1 MISQKPVFLSLRGA
15 EGDAAIQH
23 SSATRGWA
31 GLLRSRCSL
40 AMTVLSMMAASPAYA
55 DVNVENQEFQS
66 GLFAK
71 ANCKPEGTEGFN
83 ECFCLADVH
92 VPVITG
98 MKDAEKEKQL
108 NAYFR
113 SLSEKQKCAGTEADQ
128 ETTEEPASSTYNF
141 EVSFQSPAFL
151 GLRLESWAFTG
162 GAHGNG
168 TVEGA
173 IIDLANGKLL
183 ANPDIFTDL
192 GALNKYIYDA
202 LSAEPEGEVF
212 HDAIEG
218 FGGVFLT
225 PTECKSCTVLLTP
238 EGVKVVFQAYA
249 VSSFANGPMEVL
261 ITENMIGN
269 ATIKD
274 TLKQQKAQP
283 LPEQEQK

>member
-1 MISQKPVFLSLRGA
+1 MMSSRYSARGMI
-15 EGDAAIQH
+15 
-23 SSATRGWA
+23 A
-31 GLLRSRCSL
+31 GLLL
-40 AMTVLSMMAASPAYA
+40 WAASPAYA
-55 DVNVENQEFQS
+55 DVNVENQDFQS
-66 GLFAK
+66 GLFLKPA
-71 ANCKPEGTEGFN
+71 CKPEGTEGFN
-83 ECFCLADVH
+83 ECICLADVH

-108 NAYFR
+108 NSYFR
-113 SLSEKQKCAGTEADQ
+113 GQSEKQKCPGAETDQ
-128 ETTEEPASSTYNF
+128 EAAEEPASSTYNF
-141 EVSFQSPAFL
+141 EVSFQSAALL
-151 GLRLESWAFTG
+151 GLRSESWAYSG

-173 IIDLANGKLL
+173 IVDLVGGKLL
-183 ANPDIFTDL
+183 ANPDIFTNL

-225 PTECKSCTVLLTP
+225 PTECKSCTVLLTN

-261 ITENMIGN
+261 ITEDMISN
-269 ATIKD
+269 AAIRD
-274 TLKQQKAQP
+274 AIKQQKAQP
-283 LPEQEQK
+283 LPEQK

>member
-1 MISQKPVFLSLRGA
+1 MMSVR
-15 EGDAAIQH
+15 H
-23 SSATRGWA
+23 SAGGIVAA
-31 GLLRSRCSL
+31 GLLLC
-40 AMTVLSMMAASPAYA
+40 AASPACA
-55 DVNVENQEFQS
+55 DVNVDNQEFQS
-66 GLFAK
+66 GLFAN
-71 ANCKPEGTEGFN
+71 ASCRPEGTEGFN
-83 ECFCLADVH
+83 ECLCLADVH
-92 VPVITG
+92 VPFITG
-98 MKDAEKEKQL
+98 LKDAEKEKQL

-113 SLSEKQKCAGTEADQ
+113 GLAEKQKCAGVETDQ
-128 ETTEEPASSTYNF
+128 ETSEEPSSSTYNF
-141 EVSFQSPAFL
+141 EVSFQSPTFL

-173 IIDLANGKLL
+173 IIDLASGRRL
-183 ANPDIFTDL
+183 ASPDIFSDL
-192 GALNKYIYDA
+192 KTLNKYIYDA

-218 FGGVFLT
+218 FGGEFLT

-261 ITENMIGN
+261 IAENMIAN
-269 ATIKD
+269 AAIRD

-283 LPEQEQK
+283 LPEQK